1 MCQNLLNLRP
11 KQNPICLTFVLNG
24 GIIASTNLKN
34 YNLAKPIKFNR
45 GCLRSEIMLVLI
57 SGCSGS
63 GKNTIIKALMERNS
77 NIRFLKSCTT
87 RKPRPNEDNYIHISK
102 EEFDEKLK
110 NNEIF
115 EYEEIHQNFYGT
127 LNSSLQE
134 VVECHEKGIHFAK
147 DIGVLGQ
154 INMARA
160 LKGKTPVL
168 SIFLTVPKAEL
179 IRRLEARGE
188 KQIDL
193 RLSRM
198 EFELGYVDNFDV
210 VIRNVNID
218 KTVARIEKLIAK
230 FAYRQI

>member
-1 MCQNLLNLRP
+1 MLFFKEKKMLL
-11 KQNPICLTFVLNG
+11 
-24 GIIASTNLKN
+24 
-34 YNLAKPIKFNR
+34 
-45 GCLRSEIMLVLI
+45 LI

-63 GKNTIIKALMERNS
+63 GKNTIIKKLMERNE
-77 NIRFLKSCTT
+77 NIKFLKSCTT
-87 RKPRPNEDNYIHISK
+87 RKPRPNENNYIYLTK
-102 EEFDEKLK
+102 EDFDNKLK

-127 LNSSLQE
+127 LNSSLEE
-134 VVECHEKGIHFAK
+134 VANSHAKGIHFAK

-160 LKGKTPVL
+160 LKNKTPVL

-179 IRRLEARGE
+179 IRRLEERGE

-198 EFELGYVDNFDV
+198 EFELGYLDNFDV
-210 VIRNVNID
+210 VIRNVDID
-218 KTVARIEKLIAK
+218 KTVTRIEKLIKKAEHK
-230 FAYRQI
+230 K

>member
-1 MCQNLLNLRP
+1 MLL
-11 KQNPICLTFVLNG
+11 
-24 GIIASTNLKN
+24 
-34 YNLAKPIKFNR
+34 
-45 GCLRSEIMLVLI
+45 LI

-63 GKNTIIKALMERNS
+63 GKNTIIKKLMERNP

-87 RKPRPNEDNYIHISK
+87 RAPRPNENTYIYLTK
-102 EEFDEKLK
+102 DEFDTKLK

-127 LNSSLQE
+127 LNASLEE
-134 VVECHEKGIHFAK
+134 VAACHESGVHFAK

-168 SIFLTVPKAEL
+168 SIFLTVTKREL
-179 IRRLEARGE
+179 VRRLEERGE

-198 EFELGYVDNFDV
+198 EFELGYLDNFDV
-210 VIRNVNID
+210 VIRNVDID
-218 KTVARIEKLIAK
+218 KTVARIEKLIK
-230 FAYRQI
+230 KIEKQ

>member
-1 MCQNLLNLRP
+1 
-11 KQNPICLTFVLNG
+11 
-24 GIIASTNLKN
+24 
-34 YNLAKPIKFNR
+34 
-45 GCLRSEIMLVLI
+45 
-57 SGCSGS
+57 
-63 GKNTIIKALMERNS
+63 
-77 NIRFLKSCTT
+77 
-87 RKPRPNEDNYIHISK
+87 
-102 EEFDEKLK
+102 
-110 NNEIF
+110 
-115 EYEEIHQNFYGT
+115 
-127 LNSSLQE
+127 
-134 VVECHEKGIHFAK
+134 
-147 DIGVLGQ
+147 
-154 INMARA
+154 MARA

>member
-1 MCQNLLNLRP
+1 MLL
-11 KQNPICLTFVLNG
+11 
-24 GIIASTNLKN
+24 
-34 YNLAKPIKFNR
+34 
-45 GCLRSEIMLVLI
+45 LI

-63 GKNTIIKALMERNS
+63 GKNTIIKKLMERNE
-77 NIRFLKSCTT
+77 NIKFLKSCTT
-87 RKPRPNEDNYIHISK
+87 RSPRPGEDSYIYLTK
-102 EEFDEKLK
+102 EEFDTKLK

-127 LNSSLQE
+127 LNSSLEE
-134 VVECHEKGIHFAK
+134 VENSHDSGIHFAK

-168 SIFLTVPKAEL
+168 SIFLTVPKKEL
-179 IRRLEARGE
+179 IKRLEARGE

-198 EFELGYVDNFDV
+198 EFEMGYLDNFDV
-210 VIRNVNID
+210 VIRNLDID
-218 KTVARIEKLIAK
+218 KTVTRIEKLIK
-230 FAYRQI
+230 KMENKK